1 MGIKEGVPRKHTQS
15 VGAIL
20 RQLPAAAKPI
30 LKIRRGLPSKV
41 KIRHKKQHAKI
52 LQR

>member
-1 MGIKEGVPRKHTQS
+1 MGVEEGDAQKHTQS
-15 VGAIL
+15 VSEKLSQAPGD
-20 RQLPAAAKPI
+20 RKSPF
-30 LKIRRGLPSKV
+30 KIRRGLPSKV